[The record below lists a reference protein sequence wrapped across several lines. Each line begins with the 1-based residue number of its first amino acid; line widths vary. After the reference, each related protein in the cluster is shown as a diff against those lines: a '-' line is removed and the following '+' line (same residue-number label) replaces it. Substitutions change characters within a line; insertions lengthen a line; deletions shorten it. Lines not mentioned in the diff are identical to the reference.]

1 MGKIKEYYE
10 QEYQKITERGL
21 ESISEKFN
29 EENSKGIKKL
39 STS

>member
-1 MGKIKEYYE
+1 MGKIETYYK
-10 QEYQKITERGL
+10 QRLTEVTNQGL
-21 ESISEKFN
+21 ESISKKFN